1 MNAAH
6 ASRCTVQASSRVRA
20 KDHVKR
26 VDRSRACPVIRRH
39 AAHRIVSSANRS
51 STFAA
56 TVSPDIAQEPAS
68 SGNFTEHSSKVFTQ
82 HSSGASHIKPFYP
95 EKTINCSDGMLR
107 LAFTHSSC
115 VYAALHAR
123 CALDIFQVT
132 CQAVDAEEWKVR
144 VDLAAIYR
152 ICHNLGF
159 NEGINNHLTAAV
171 PGMPGHFLVFVFGLL
186 WSEVTASNLVLMDN
200 KVCCAAAL

>member
-1 MNAAH
+1 MNAANALH
-6 ASRCTVQASSRVRA
+6 CRAQASSLVRS
-20 KDHVKR
+20 KDYVTR
-26 VDRSRACPVIRRH
+26 VDRSRACPVTRRH
-39 AAHRIVSSANRS
+39 AAHRIVSSTDRS

-56 TVSPDIAQEPAS
+56 TVSPDISSETAS
-68 SGNFTEHSSKVFTQ
+68 SSNFTGHSSKVFTQ

-95 EKTINCSDGMLR
+95 GKTINCSDGMLR

-115 VYAALHAR
+115 VYAALHAL
-123 CALDIFQVT
+123 CALDIFQVI
-132 CQAVDAEEWKVR
+132 CNSVDAEEWKVR

-152 ICHNLGF
+152 ICNNLGF

-171 PGMPGHFLVFVFGLL
+171 PGMPGHFLVFAFGLL